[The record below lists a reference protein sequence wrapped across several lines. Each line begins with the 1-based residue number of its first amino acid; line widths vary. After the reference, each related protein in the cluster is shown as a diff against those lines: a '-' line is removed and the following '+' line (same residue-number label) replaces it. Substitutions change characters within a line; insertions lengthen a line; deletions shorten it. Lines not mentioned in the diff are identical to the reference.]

1 MTESG
6 RIPGFA
12 AGGKII
18 ASASEPNA
26 RFGVEAETEL
36 CNEPDAPPSHVAI
49 IAAALF
55 TLAACDKDSGHAQKT
70 TGKIESGVG
79 SITGDKELKREGKK
93 DEVVG
98 GVKSAASDLKGAVKD
113 AKD

>member
-1 MTESG
+1 MILT
-6 RIPGFA
+6 RRLPHAAIFA
-12 AGGKII
+12 
-18 ASASEPNA
+18 
-26 RFGVEAETEL
+26 
-36 CNEPDAPPSHVAI
+36 VAM
-49 IAAALF
+49 
-55 TLAACDKDSGHAQKT
+55 LAVSACDKDAGHAQKT